1 MVLDMINV
9 VKPFK
14 VLDVKEELDG
24 GQGVNFEVSKIEYI
38 DEDKTTTKTVT
49 MNSYISVPNG
59 EDIDTYLFNYLNT
72 GGWV

>member
-1 MVLDMINV
+1 MVLDMINI

-24 GQGVNFEVSKIEYI
+24 GQGVNFEVSKTEYT
-38 DEDKTTTKTVT
+38 DEDKTTTRTVT

-59 EDIDTYLFNYLNT
+59 EDVDTYLFNYLNA